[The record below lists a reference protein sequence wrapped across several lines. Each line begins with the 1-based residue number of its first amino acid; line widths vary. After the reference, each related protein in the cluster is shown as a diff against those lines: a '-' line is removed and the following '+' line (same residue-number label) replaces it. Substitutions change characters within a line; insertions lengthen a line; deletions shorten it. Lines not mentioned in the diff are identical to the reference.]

1 MSAGKKLH
9 AFCAGPGN
17 LTEAELMRNGPM
29 YFMTENNQRR
39 GRGKRKGRER
49 RRKDGEGEKFH
60 IKVDQELGVCL
71 KIF

>member
-29 YFMTENNQRR
+29 YFMTENNQRS
-39 GRGKRKGRER
+39 GKV
-49 RRKDGEGEKFH
+49 GELAVWLRME
-60 IKVDQELGVCL
+60 
-71 KIF
+71 